1 MKQKFKIKV
10 TVIPPKGMSEISP
23 EEFQKM
29 LMGGL
34 QDEITREIDRET
46 LKKMVEMYEQ
56 EKQSR
61 LVFVQDRT
69 EDLGGGFIIGDRLAA
84 YHTKNKFAVGQ
95 SDKSRDATHSLSNA
109 LNDYFR
115 VGDMGRS

>member
-1 MKQKFKIKV
+1 
-10 TVIPPKGMSEISP
+10 MSKLSP
-23 EEFQKM
+23 EELQNR
-29 LMGGL
+29 LLSGL
-34 QDEITREIDRET
+34 QEEISTEIDRET
-46 LKKMVEMYEQ
+46 IKKMVEMYEQ

-69 EDLGGGFIIGDRLAA
+69 EDLGGGLIIGDRLAA
-84 YHTKNKFAVGQ
+84 YHTKNKFAFGE
-95 SDKSRDATHSLSNA
+95 SNKSQDATHSLSNA

>member
-10 TVIPPKGMSEISP
+10 TVIPREETDISKLSP
-23 EEFQKM
+23 EELQN
-29 LMGGL
+29 LLVSGL

-84 YHTKNKFAVGQ
+84 YHTKNKFALWI
-95 SDKSRDATHSLSNA
+95 KR
-109 LNDYFR
+109 
-115 VGDMGRS
+115 